1 MARVALPQ
9 SKLKARRRKRRLVVL
24 ASLMFV
30 LLLAAAGLVALCWAP
45 FMRIQGIDVAGV
57 SSANPDAVVQEV
69 RGAIAGAYWGL
80 FPRDN
85 IFLYPKDEIRAGL
98 MARHAAFGSVALSRE
113 GFSALRVDVVE
124 RAPKALWCGESA
136 ADHTPCL
143 TLDENGAAYALA
155 PDFSGSIYMR
165 YAGQLPQGP
174 LPRQFLAPDRFRALS
189 ALADELSRR
198 LSSTTIT
205 LVSVEDGTE
214 ARVDTASGFIVS
226 FSLDDSGAD
235 VLERLNLALSSQ
247 PFREHALSDFEYLDL
262 RFGDK
267 LYYKLRK
274 EKEESSQE
282 E

>member
-1 MARVALPQ
+1 MQEAHGAL
-9 SKLKARRRKRRLVVL
+9 
-24 ASLMFV
+24 
-30 LLLAAAGLVALCWAP
+30 AG
-45 FMRIQGIDVAGV
+45 R
-57 SSANPDAVVQEV
+57 
-69 RGAIAGAYWGL
+69 YWGL

-85 IFLYPKDEIRAGL
+85 IFLYPKGELRALL
-98 MARHAAFGSVALSRE
+98 MARHPGFGSVTLSGE
-113 GFSALRVDVVE
+113 GFSGVRLDVVE

-136 ADHTPCL
+136 QAPAPCL
-143 TLDENGAAYALA
+143 TLDESGAAYALA

-165 YAGQLPQGP
+165 YAGGLPQGP

-189 ALADELSRR
+189 ALADEVARR

-205 LVSVEDGTE
+205 LVSVLDGTE

-235 VLERLNLALSSQ
+235 VLERLDLALSSQ

-267 LYYKLRK
+267 LYYKLRE
-274 EKEESSQE
+274 EKEEVSQE